1 MSLCKFAVDFDSSYT
16 NIYKLGS
23 GLVLSEP
30 TVAAVDDG
38 GKGVVKAIGLEANKL
53 IGKTT
58 KNTKTVFPVF
68 EGEIVNER
76 VASELLTGF
85 LKKVGYTGKLI
96 GAEGVFAVPCGI
108 DYKMLEKYRKVAK
121 NCGFGKIYFIESP
134 ILAALG
140 QRIPLSDSKP
150 FFVIDMAGGTTNIAA
165 VSLDGVIAG
174 VSVNFGSNKISADI
188 IDYVAERFGIQI
200 GLLTAEKLKSQIGS
214 LDINDGLSVV
224 INGRNLKTGTPMAL
238 SIKAMDLFEPIRIY
252 YDKIAEIALS
262 VLKKLP
268 PEVSA
273 EIRHSGIY
281 LSGICSSVYS
291 LDKYYHDKFDM
302 QINVA
307 KDGLMSVVLGGGV
320 VLADSSLRKK
330 LQLEVK

>member
-1 MSLCKFAVDFDSSYT
+1 MANDKYAIEFDSAYT

-30 TVAAVDDG
+30 TVVAVDDND
-38 GKGVVKAIGLEANKL
+38 KGSVKAIGYEANKL

-68 EGEIVNER
+68 EGEIVNEKI
-76 VASELLTGF
+76 ATELLNGF
-85 LKKVGYTGKLI
+85 MKKLGEGGRLF
-96 GAEGVFAVPCGI
+96 GLEGVFSVPCGI
-108 DYKMLEKYRKVAK
+108 DYKMIEKYSKVAK
-121 NCGFGKIYFIESP
+121 NCGFSKVNFVESP
-134 ILAALG
+134 ILSALG

-150 FFVIDMAGGTTNIAA
+150 FFVIDMSGGTTNIAA

-188 IDYVAERFGIQI
+188 IDFIAERFEMQI
-200 GLLTAEKLKSQIGS
+200 GLLTADKLRKEIGS
-214 LDINDGLSVV
+214 LDEKDGLATV
-224 INGRNLKTGTPMAL
+224 INGRNIKTGTPMSL
-238 SIKAMDLFEPIRIY
+238 SIKALDLFEPIKDY
-252 YDKIAEIALS
+252 YDKIAEISLS

-281 LSGICSSVYS
+281 LGGICSQIYGLEKYY
-291 LDKYYHDKFDM
+291 LDKFNM
-302 QINVA
+302 QINLSTN
-307 KDGLMSVVLGGGV
+307 GLMDVALGGGV
-320 VLADSSLRKK
+320 ALANSSLLKK
-330 LQLEVK
+330 VSLSTK